1 MKIVFF
7 EAEKWECDI
16 LQQACCNHEVVFT
29 DEELGTANVGLYR
42 DADII
47 SPFVHSVLD
56 HSDSVLGS
64 LNAPCVLNEVLY
76 HGLI

>member
-16 LQQACCNHEVVFT
+16 LQHACCNHEVVFT
-29 DEELGTANVGLYR
+29 DEELGIDNVGLYR

-47 SPFVHSVLD
+47 SPFVHSALD
-56 HSDSVLGS
+56 RSVLECFEH
-64 LNAPCVLNEVLY
+64 LKFVF
-76 HGLI
+76 

>member
-16 LQQACCNHEVVFT
+16 LQHACCNHEVVFT
-29 DEELGTANVGLYR
+29 DEELGIDNVGLYR

-47 SPFVHSVLD
+47 SPFVHSAWIVR
-56 HSDSVLGS
+56 
-64 LNAPCVLNEVLY
+64 
-76 HGLI
+76 